1 MATPKNNSPAAAIS
15 KQATTSLPP
24 GTDSSHTTLR
34 AMLAVIV
41 CAGLVGIAF
50 GYSLPLLAIIMER
63 QSIGAL
69 LIGLSAASE
78 SAAILLF
85 GPFVP
90 RILGVL
96 GLRGTMFLATL
107 ISPLALCALAF
118 SDPLYTWFPLR
129 FVLGGAIFLVLIASD
144 IWVTQGAKPARRGRM
159 VAIYGTAI
167 TSGMAIG
174 SILVPIVGT
183 EGNFPIYVGAAIL
196 ATAGLPLLLAYG
208 PAPAME
214 CTGRLRA
221 FALILTMPV
230 LFVAVLAFGVIHSG
244 AISLLPILGLHL
256 GMTVQISSLLVTAFV
271 IGSIV
276 LQFPIGWLADYIDRM
291 RMLLACTLVGGV
303 AAIILPFSIGTNWL
317 MWISLFMIGGTV
329 VSLYTI
335 SLTILGDLYRG
346 GELATAVSLIAMT
359 LAVGETF
366 GPLIGGGAI
375 EAWDPY
381 GLNLMI
387 IGAYC
392 MVLVLVLALN
402 IRRRRDT

>member
-1 MATPKNNSPAAAIS
+1 VISEQTAPPSPS
-15 KQATTSLPP
+15 GSST
-24 GTDSSHTTLR
+24 SHTTLR
-34 AMLAVIV
+34 AIFSVIA

-63 QSIGAL
+63 QGISAT

-90 RILGVL
+90 RIFGIL
-96 GLRGTMFLATL
+96 GLRGAMFVATL
-107 ISPLALCALAF
+107 ISSLALGALAF
-118 SDPLYTWFPLR
+118 SDPLYAWFPIR

-144 IWVTQGAKPARRGRM
+144 IWVTQGASPARRGRM
-159 VAIYGTAI
+159 VAVYGTTI
-167 TSGMAIG
+167 TGGMAVG
-174 SILVPIVGT
+174 SLLVPVVGT
-183 EGNFPIYVGAAIL
+183 TGQFPIYVGAAIL
-196 ATAGLPLLLAYG
+196 VAAILPLLIAYG
-208 PAPAME
+208 PAPTME
-214 CTGRLRA
+214 QTGRLRA
-221 FALILTMPV
+221 LALILAMPV

-256 GMTVQISSLLVTAFV
+256 GLTVQISSLLVTAFV

-276 LQFPIGWLADYIDRM
+276 LQFPIGWLADYIERM
-291 RMLLACTLVGGV
+291 HMLLACAFAGGI
-303 AAIILPFSIGTNWL
+303 AAIILPFSIGTDWL
-317 MWISLFMIGGTV
+317 MWVSLFVIGGTV

-335 SLTILGDLYRG
+335 PLTILGDRYRG
-346 GELATAVSLIAMT
+346 GELAAAVSLIAMT
-359 LAVGETF
+359 LAVGSTF

-381 GLNLMI
+381 GLNLVI

-392 MVLVLVLALN
+392 MVLVLALVLG
-402 IRRRRDT
+402 IRRLRDT